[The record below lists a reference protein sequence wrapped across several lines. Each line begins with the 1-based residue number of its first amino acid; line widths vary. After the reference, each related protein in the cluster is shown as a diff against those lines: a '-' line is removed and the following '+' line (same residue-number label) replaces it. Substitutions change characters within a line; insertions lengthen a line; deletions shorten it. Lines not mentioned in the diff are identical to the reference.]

1 MVHDIYRQVTDEE
14 IIRLI
19 IVEGQSSLYDVL
31 YHRYHHKVF
40 DKCSNLLG
48 NRDLGEDFTQSILA
62 KVFEKLPEFQFRS
75 SFSSWVYSIT
85 YHQCIDYLRKKKRL
99 HYPDWNR
106 VNEIPEIMDEQDFE
120 GENDTDKYD
129 LLMRIMNDIHPEE
142 KALLLMKYQDN
153 LSHKEIG
160 EALQISESAAKMRL
174 KRAKARV
181 LYLIKSN
188 QLSG

>member
-1 MVHDIYRQVTDEE
+1 MVNDIYRQVTDEE

-19 IVEGQSSLYDVL
+19 IVEGQSSLYEVL

-40 DKCSNLLG
+40 DKCSGLLG
-48 NRDLGEDFTQSILA
+48 SRDLAEDFTQAILA

-99 HYPDWNR
+99 HYPEWNR
-106 VNEIPEIMDEQDFE
+106 DNEIPEIVDEQDFDD
-120 GENDTDKYD
+120 ENPDDQYD
-129 LLMRIMNDIHPEE
+129 RLMKIMNDIHPEE

-181 LYLIKSN
+181 LYLIKLN
-188 QLSG
+188 QSAV